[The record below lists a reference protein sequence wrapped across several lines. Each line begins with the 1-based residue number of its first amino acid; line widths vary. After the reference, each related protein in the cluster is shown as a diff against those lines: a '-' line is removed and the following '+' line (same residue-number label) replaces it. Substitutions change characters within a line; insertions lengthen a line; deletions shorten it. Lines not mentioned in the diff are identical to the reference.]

1 MANSTLQ
8 TFIEKY
14 PFDTLS
20 TVAYRYLYDQIITLK
35 IKPGA
40 KLNISQLANELDM
53 SRTTIREAITLLIA
67 DKLVVRQEGS
77 KLRISALNASEMFNV
92 YHARRI
98 LELQAAHILC
108 EFITDDEIA
117 LLKKYAEDFQRG
129 IEMREYF
136 PTFEA
141 DKNFHRV
148 IIDHCRNDFIKTMHQ
163 SIAGTIDRYQS
174 FGTVVLT
181 SKAEDH
187 YPYFASPVNQHFM
200 LVNAFK
206 TRIPDH
212 VAYILRRHLDD
223 AIKVLSYSGTELK
236 I

>member
-8 TFIEKY
+8 TFIERY

-20 TVAYRYLYDQIITLK
+20 TVAYHYLYDQIITLK

-40 KLNISQLANELDM
+40 KLNISQLANEMNM

-67 DKLVVRQEGS
+67 DKLVIRQEGS
-77 KLRISALNASEMFNV
+77 KLRISTLNTSEMFDV

-98 LELQAAHILC
+98 LELQAAQILC

-117 LLKKYAEDFQRG
+117 LMQKYAEDFQKG

-163 SIAGTIDRYQS
+163 SIAGFIDRYQS
-174 FGTVVLT
+174 YGTVVLT

-187 YPYFASPVNQHFM
+187 YPYFTSAINQHFM

-212 VAYILRRHLDD
+212 VAYILGNHLDD
-223 AIKVLSYSGTELK
+223 ATKVCSYPGTELK
-236 I
+236 L

>member
-8 TFIEKY
+8 TFIERY

-20 TVAYRYLYDQIITLK
+20 TVAYHYLYDQIITLK

-40 KLNISQLANELDM
+40 KLNISQLANEMNM

-67 DKLVVRQEGS
+67 DKLVIRQEGS
-77 KLRISALNASEMFNV
+77 KLRISTLYTSEMFDV

-98 LELQAAHILC
+98 LELQAAQILC

-117 LLKKYAEDFQRG
+117 LMQKYAEDFQKG

-163 SIAGTIDRYQS
+163 SIAGIIDRYQS
-174 FGTVVLT
+174 YGTVVLT

-187 YPYFASPVNQHFM
+187 FPYFSSAINQHFM

-212 VAYILRRHLDD
+212 VAYILGNHLDD
-223 AIKVLSYSGTELK
+223 ATKVCSYPGTELK
-236 I
+236 L